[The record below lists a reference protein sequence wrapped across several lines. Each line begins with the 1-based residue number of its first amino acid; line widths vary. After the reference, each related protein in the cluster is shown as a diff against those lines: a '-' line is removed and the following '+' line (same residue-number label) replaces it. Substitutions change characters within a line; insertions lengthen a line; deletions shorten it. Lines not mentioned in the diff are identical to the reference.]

1 VIFSGLTVASFVK
14 KGTSIE
20 DIIIVY
26 DDVAF
31 ELGALKISHQSSAG
45 GHNGITSIIN
55 SLGTKE
61 FLRIRLGIKSA
72 AYDHLKEKTDS
83 SVLADFVLKKFLK
96 DEESMLPSIAQK
108 TSDALV
114 LVSREGKQKAMT
126 AMNAS

>member
-1 VIFSGLTVASFVK
+1 
-14 KGTSIE
+14 
-20 DIIIVY
+20 
-26 DDVAF
+26 
-31 ELGALKISHQSSAG
+31 
-45 GHNGITSIIN
+45 
-55 SLGTKE
+55 
-61 FLRIRLGIKSA
+61 LRIRLGIKSA